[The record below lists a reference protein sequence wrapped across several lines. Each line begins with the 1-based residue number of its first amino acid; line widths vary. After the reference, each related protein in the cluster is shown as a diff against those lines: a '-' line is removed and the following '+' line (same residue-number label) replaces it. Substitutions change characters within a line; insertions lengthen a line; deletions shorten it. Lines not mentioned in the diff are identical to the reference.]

1 MTKNTPEKEL
11 EPFTASFLLQEFRK
25 DMRHIDQKFDHVDN
39 KIDQMGNRIDNN
51 FKWLVGILLVGI
63 ALPFVKSS
71 CMVGSLVQC
80 IASKKFNIFI
90 AFLTTQFFGFKL
102 YF

>member
-25 DMRHIDQKFDHVDN
+25 DMRHIDQKFDHMD
-39 KIDQMGNRIDNN
+39 KKFLHIDGKFDRIDEKFDRIDEKFDRMGAKIDNN

-63 ALPFVKSS
+63 ALPFVKS
-71 CMVGSLVQC
+71 
-80 IASKKFNIFI
+80 
-90 AFLTTQFFGFKL
+90 FFM
-102 YF
+102 